1 MQQND
6 DKILRQ
12 IGTRIKDLRVQNQKS
27 LNQFAYASEDLTS
40 ATLSRIENGLVDF
53 KFTTLVKIARALNMN
68 LSDLFENFPVE

>member
-1 MQQND
+1 MND
-6 DKILRQ
+6 DKILRK

-27 LNQFAYASEDLTS
+27 LNQFAYDAEDLTS

-53 KFTTLVKIARALNMN
+53 KFTTLVKIPRALNMN

>member
-1 MQQND
+1 MND

>member
-1 MQQND
+1 MND

-12 IGTRIKDLRVQNQKS
+12 IGTKIKDLRVQNQKS

>member
-1 MQQND
+1 MND

-53 KFTTLVKIARALNMN
+53 KFTTLVKIARSLNMN

>member
-1 MQQND
+1 MND
-6 DKILRQ
+6 DKILRK

>member
-1 MQQND
+1 MND
-6 DKILRQ
+6 DKILRK

-27 LNQFAYASEDLTS
+27 LNQFAYVAEDLTS